1 MKGLPM
7 EKIDPVLPKGIKT
20 MSLVNVEKLNLNE
33 EATNRVVLK
42 ISEAVFAEY
51 ARIEKPSS
59 LHLAGRISDLI
70 RIHKEWVGIIPIDK
84 QMQEILANSLGPQI
98 EKQLAL

>member
-1 MKGLPM
+1 M
-7 EKIDPVLPKGIKT
+7 EKITPVLPKGIKT

-51 ARIEKPSS
+51 ARVEKPSS
-59 LHLAGRISDLI
+59 LLLAGRISDLI
-70 RIHKEWVGIIPIDK
+70 RIHEEWVGIIPIDK
-84 QMQEILANSLGPQI
+84 QMKEILISSLGQHI
-98 EKQLAL
+98 EQHLA